1 MAREDLRQLVMAE
14 ATRQGINPNEIL
26 PLVNTESGWNPYAV
40 SPKGAAGLMQ
50 IMPATGRDLG
60 VSNAFDLLDP
70 KTNVE
75 AGVRYYKQQRD
86 RFGSP
91 ELAYAAYNA
100 GPGAVQRAGGVPNY
114 PETQDYVRKNMAGQ
128 RQAGNPFDAFD
139 SPSFQAQEKNP
150 FDAFDAP
157 RFQTASKP
165 EERKAEQP
173 QSQRVNPWTMGVGD
187 VVRGGVQGLV
197 HGIGAIAN
205 YVAPDSQIAKDF
217 TAGVPQVDSLVRQQ
231 EQGYTAQ
238 RKAEGKRGTDWAR
251 LGGNL
256 LGSTVTL
263 GAMPAGA
270 GSLPATVGAGMLSG
284 AVGGALQPV
293 TEGNFAK
300 EKLNQMAM
308 GAGLGGVTA
317 PIANTIGRIISPKV
331 TPEAAALRKE
341 GITPTIG
348 QTLGGA
354 AARTEEKLT
363 SVPFMGD
370 AIKGAQRRAVDD
382 LNRAAYNRAL
392 EPIGETFSGNV
403 GADGVK
409 QVANKLSA
417 AYDDVLNSMTLRV
430 DGQLHADV
438 TGIANALRGAVPESE
453 ANTFASIVRSQL
465 GEKLGQSGT
474 MDGAKLK
481 GVQSELQRI
490 ASGYAKDPSFDKQQ
504 LGRAVGAVKDAIDAN
519 LGRVNT
525 PEAAQRLADVNRGWA
540 NYTRIR
546 QAASSQGAMNQGG
559 VFTAAQLQNAVRGL
573 DKSVGKGNVAKG
585 GALMQDLS
593 GPAQAVLGGKY
604 PDSGTTGRLLLGG
617 LLGGGAVMNPGA
629 AAATAG
635 AGLAASAPYSQ
646 LGQRLIGNYLLDQ
659 SAGRQAAGNAVRRL
673 SPLVGGPAGVLG
685 VGAIQS
691 R

>member
-1 MAREDLRQLVMAE
+1 MNLWDFLQQE
-14 ATRQGINPNEIL
+14 AARQGVDPAL
-26 PLVNTESGWNPYAV
+26 AARVMRTESGGDPSAV
-40 SPKGAAGLMQ
+40 SPKGATGPMQ
-50 IMPATGRDLG
+50 LMPATAKGLG
-60 VSNAFDLLDP
+60 VDINDP
-70 KTNVE
+70 YDNIRG
-75 AGVRYYKQQRD
+75 GVRYLKQQLD
-86 RFGSP
+86 TFGAP
-91 ELAYAAYNA
+91 DLALAAYNA
-100 GPGAVQRAGGVPNY
+100 GPGNVRKYGGIP
-114 PETQDYVRKNMAGQ
+114 PFAETQNYVRKNM
-128 RQAGNPFDAFD
+128 
-139 SPSFQAQEKNP
+139 
-150 FDAFDAP
+150 
-157 RFQTASKP
+157 
-165 EERKAEQP
+165 P
-173 QSQRVNPWTMGVGD
+173 QSQGFDGASIFGAAPAAKDEQKAFDGASIFGGGDVPAKSEEAAPEQDMAQPAQQSRPVNPWTMGVGD

-205 YVAPDSQIAKDF
+205 AVAPNSQIAKDF
-217 TAGVPQVDSLVRQQ
+217 ATGVPQVDSLVGKQ
-231 EQGYTAQ
+231 EKDYTAQ
-238 RKAEGKRGTDWAR
+238 RKAEGKSGTDWAR
-251 LGGNL
+251 LGGNV
-256 LGSTVTL
+256 LGSTVAL

-270 GSLPATVGAGMLSG
+270 GSLPAAVGAGMLSG
-284 AVGGALQPV
+284 AAGGALQPV
-293 TEGNFAK
+293 TEGNYGR
-300 EKLNQMAM
+300 EKLGQMAM
-308 GAGLGGVTA
+308 GAGLGAVAA
-317 PIANTIGRIISPKV
+317 PIANTIGRVISPNV

-348 QTLGGA
+348 QALGGT

-370 AIKGAQRRAVDD
+370 AIKSAQRRAIDD
-382 LNRAAYNRAL
+382 LNVAAYNRAL
-392 EPIGETFSGNV
+392 EPIGERFTGTV
-403 GADGVK
+403 GTDGVK

-417 AYDDVLNSMTLRV
+417 AYDDVLNGMTLRV
-430 DGQLHADV
+430 DPQLHADV
-438 TGIANALRGAVPESE
+438 TGIASALRGAVPESE
-453 ANTFASIVRSQL
+453 ANTFASIIRSQL
-465 GEKLGQSGT
+465 GEKLGQNGT

-504 LGRAVGAVKDAIDAN
+504 LGRAVGAVKEAIDAN
-519 LGRVNT
+519 LGRVNA
-525 PEAAQRLADVNRGWA
+525 PEAAQRLADINRGWA

-604 PDSGTTGRLLLGG
+604 PDSGTGGRLLLGG
-617 LLGGGAVMNPGA
+617 LLGGGAVMNPGV

-659 SAGRQAAGNAVRRL
+659 SAGRQAVGQAVRRW
-673 SPLVGGPAGVLG
+673 SPLIGAPAGVLG